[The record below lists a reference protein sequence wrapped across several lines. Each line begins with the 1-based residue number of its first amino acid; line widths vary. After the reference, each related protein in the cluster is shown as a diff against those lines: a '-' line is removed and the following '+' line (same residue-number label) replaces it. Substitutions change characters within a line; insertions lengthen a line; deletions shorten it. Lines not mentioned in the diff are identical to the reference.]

1 MAQALGER
9 KKLVLRAVV
18 ERYIAT
24 GEPVSSAWV
33 SDAASLG
40 VCPATVR
47 HEMSD
52 LERTGCL
59 DHPHTSAGRIPT
71 DEGYRQ
77 YVAAVMA
84 EAEADSETEPLGVL
98 EREREVEPALE
109 ATCRALA
116 RLTRYLS
123 LAQPPDWGDEKL
135 MHLDLS
141 RLDAHRVL
149 AVLLTQSGRV
159 HHAML
164 EFNQLPSA
172 GQLRALAA
180 MINDRFRGAAL
191 AVINT
196 AKLEQAVRELWPRP
210 WFTDKALKVISATLP
225 AASESLL
232 VIEGGSHLLEAQEF
246 RQSMVAQQVF
256 GLIEDRSC
264 LRRLLAQRG
273 PGLSV
278 MIGEEAGHPAMRHC
292 ALMAATFKAGG
303 ATGAI
308 AVLGPKR
315 MRYRPVMSALLAA
328 ARRLGAT
335 LAQAPT
341 R

>member
-1 MAQALGER
+1 LAER
-9 KKLVLRAVV
+9 KDLVLRAVV

-33 SDAASLG
+33 SESADLG

-52 LERTGCL
+52 LERAGCL
-59 DHPHTSAGRIPT
+59 DHPHTSAGRVPT

-77 YVAAVMA
+77 YVAGLIA
-84 EAEADSETEPLGVL
+84 EAQAESESEPFEAPEQA
-98 EREREVEPALE
+98 REVEPALE

-116 RLTRYLS
+116 RLTHYLS

-135 MHLDLS
+135 THLELS

-159 HHAML
+159 HHALL
-164 EFNQLPSA
+164 EFSRLPRA
-172 GQLRALAA
+172 GQLRALAT

-191 AVINT
+191 GAINP
-196 AKLEQAVRELWPRP
+196 ARLEQAVRELWPRP
-210 WFTDKALKVISATLP
+210 WFAEKALRVIAATLP
-225 AASESLL
+225 AAVESMLI
-232 VIEGGSHLLEAQEF
+232 IEGGSHLLEAQEF
-246 RQSMVAQQVF
+246 RQSAVAQQVF

-264 LRRLLAQRG
+264 LRGLLARRG

-278 MIGEEAGHPAMRHC
+278 MIGEEAGHPAMQHC
-292 ALMAATFKAGG
+292 ALMAATFEAGG
-303 ATGAI
+303 GSGAI
-308 AVLGPKR
+308 AILGPKR

-328 ARRLGAT
+328 ARRLGAA
-335 LAQAPT
+335 LAQPRT